1 MCLLCLE
8 MLAGRFIGREE
19 DGRMIRTVETA
30 FPDLSTTAIVWT
42 RAAMIKSEWVSG
54 L

>member
-8 MLAGRFIGREE
+8 MLAGRFISRE
-19 DGRMIRTVETA
+19 DGWMIRTVETA

-42 RAAMIKSEWVSG
+42 RAAMIESEWVSG